1 MLDLDTNWEVP
12 VEPLAAVN
20 FGFAVQAHMDRY
32 GGPTEEQMAK
42 VSVKNH
48 GNALANPLA
57 HSGMALTVD
66 EVMHSRSIAVPI
78 KLFDCCLYSEGSA
91 ASIRASEDR
100 AREICN
106 EPTRSAEHT

>member
-66 EVMHSRSIAVPI
+66 EVMHSCRIAGPI
-78 KLFDCCLYSEGSA
+78 KMFDCCLRSEA
-91 ASIRASEDR
+91 HTSELQSLMR
-100 AREICN
+100 
-106 EPTRSAEHT
+106 TSY